1 MEQAKKEMEELESKQ
16 KAMMPQES
24 KHSKEDDASKAQPK
38 DDQSIPKA
46 LNSIPENP
54 LAAMGKKPEKRKI
67 ETEENVKSEV
77 GSNLSKSSKPKKQI
91 SQISQIN

>member
-1 MEQAKKEMEELESKQ
+1 M
-16 KAMMPQES
+16 
-24 KHSKEDDASKAQPK
+24 SKAQPK

-54 LAAMGKKPEKRKI
+54 LAAMAKKPEKRKI

-77 GSNLSKSSKPKKQI
+77 GSNLSKSSKPKKQV
-91 SQISQIN
+91 SQTGGSEKKTQKAS